1 MSFFKPITI
10 EEIVIFMINKLI
22 DLLFFCEA
30 IFSFVIAK
38 LANFQRGFATGFA
51 VILPEIFNFIV
62 KFTQH

>member
-1 MSFFKPITI
+1 MIT
-10 EEIVIFMINKLI
+10 KLI
-22 DLLFFCEA
+22 HLLFFCEA

-51 VILPEIFNFIV
+51 VILPAIFNFIV